1 MLQVRANSWHY
12 WVWRL
17 GRAEYKR
24 PKNLCRYF
32 WHCTFKIVAALI
44 VTGLMVTG
52 ITAIGILIWSFP
64 IVFSK
69 VVILLAIAAGLF
81 VVLGYIVGAWVDRR
95 KATEDEREKKKV
107 ERLVAKSQE
116 PPKPP
121 STLGLIW
128 AFIKAKKEKYC
139 PLIQVVD
146 K

>member
-1 MLQVRANSWHY
+1 
-12 WVWRL
+12 
-17 GRAEYKR
+17 
-24 PKNLCRYF
+24 
-32 WHCTFKIVAALI
+32 VAALI

-95 KATEDEREKKKV
+95 KAGEEEREKQKV
-107 ERLVAKSQE
+107 DRLIAKSKE
-116 PPKPP
+116 PPRPP
-121 STLGLIW
+121 GTLGLVW
-128 AFIKAKKEKYC
+128 LFIKAKKAKYC

>member
-1 MLQVRANSWHY
+1 
-12 WVWRL
+12 
-17 GRAEYKR
+17 
-24 PKNLCRYF
+24 
-32 WHCTFKIVAALI
+32 VAALI

-95 KATEDEREKKKV
+95 KATEDVREERQREKEK
-107 ERLVAKSQE
+107 AKE
-116 PPKPP
+116 NKPP
-121 STLGLIW
+121 STIGLIW
-128 AFIKAKKEKYC
+128 TFIKAKKDKYC